1 LSIFEGEVL
10 GEERTEMKKRYREEQ
25 IVFALRRIESG
36 TKGLEACREMGI
48 SEQTLYN
55 WKRKYSGMGTIE
67 LRRLKELED
76 ENKKLKQLVADLSL
90 DKHIL
95 QEVVRKKL

>member
-1 LSIFEGEVL
+1 MSIFEGEVL
-10 GEERTEMKKRYREEQ
+10 GEERTEMKKRYSEEQ
-25 IVFALRRIESG
+25 IVYALKRIESG
-36 TKGLEACREMGI
+36 TKGLEVCREMGI

>member
-1 LSIFEGEVL
+1 
-10 GEERTEMKKRYREEQ
+10 MKKRYSEEQ
-25 IVFALRRIESG
+25 IVYALKRIESG
-36 TKGLEACREMGI
+36 TKGLEVCREMGI

>member
-1 LSIFEGEVL
+1 
-10 GEERTEMKKRYREEQ
+10 MKKRYSEEQ
-25 IVFALRRIESG
+25 IIYALKRIEAGS
-36 TKGLEACREMGI
+36 KGLEVCRELGI

-55 WKRKYSGMGTIE
+55 WKRKYGGIGVE
-67 LRRLKELED
+67 LRRLKQLED
-76 ENKKLKQLVADLSL
+76 ENRRLKGLVADLTL